1 MEILETTFKSLPSW
15 VWLYRGII
23 TVWGVRHSKRQVIRL
38 VAKQHQAAP
47 RFWFRGQIIS
57 CDWIKYGSISP
68 CVLDVVLM
76 TLYCSSKTREP
87 TRLMVLKS
95 QKEGQDTKKTKV
107 KTSPEAS
114 EWKKSY
120 SWTRSQ
126 ILISMTYSWSKNWST
141 TKQAIYNDENE
152 EDCLWKH
159 SACAAFDHIIWN
171 VYILKCHS

>member
-1 MEILETTFKSLPSW
+1 MEILETAFKSLLSW

-38 VAKQHQAAP
+38 VAKQHQATL
-47 RFWFRGQIIS
+47 RFWFRGKIIS
-57 CDWIKYGSISP
+57 CDWIKYGSISQ

-95 QKEGQDTKKTKV
+95 QKEGQDIKKTKV

-114 EWKKSY
+114 ESEKRATLGPVLKYSSLWPIHDKRTDPQWSRLYIMMKMKK
-120 SWTRSQ
+120 TAFGNTQ
-126 ILISMTYSWSKNWST
+126 LVQHLIT
-141 TKQAIYNDENE
+141 
-152 EDCLWKH
+152 
-159 SACAAFDHIIWN
+159 
-171 VYILKCHS
+171 